1 MTTIT
6 RDDLRKMA
14 SESVIRKNEE
24 KIKHYVNTIKEKIIK
39 MNENGDKK
47 YFFNFDEKDKSESQT
62 IFKEVVTQLQNIFV
76 DMDIMFRKS
85 DGYYADTHIEF
96 DWT

>member
-39 MNENGDKK
+39 MNENIK
-47 YFFNFDEKDKSESQT
+47 N
-62 IFKEVVTQLQNIFV
+62 
-76 DMDIMFRKS
+76 
-85 DGYYADTHIEF
+85 DGN
-96 DWT
+96 